1 MTDNVV
7 QFGDFLFRAK
17 GRRYP
22 WDKDRCAH
30 KHLELDDNG
39 EIVLCLDCKQQVTA
53 YWALRHI
60 TEQWRD
66 HASKLQKQADD
77 LRERVQKNVS
87 LLAAQRVE
95 KAWRRKSMV
104 PVCPHC
110 SAGIL
115 PEDRLGDS
123 CINKEI
129 ELRRRAV
136 GKSESLHDAK

>member
-136 GKSESLHDAK
+136 GKTASEGK